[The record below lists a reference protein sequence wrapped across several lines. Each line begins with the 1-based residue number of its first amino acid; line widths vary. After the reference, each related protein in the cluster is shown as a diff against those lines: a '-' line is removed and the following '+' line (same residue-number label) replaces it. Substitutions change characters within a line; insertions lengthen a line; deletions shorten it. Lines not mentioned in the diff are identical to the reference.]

1 MDCGLVLV
9 DRRKT
14 IEETTKART
23 KQVMNQLKKD
33 PQKDVPEMPN
43 DQKSENPH
51 ARGSS
56 LNEDGMAEFQG
67 VPKSPNKCGNPSETG
82 VATFEILTE

>member
-56 LNEDGMAEFQG
+56 LNEDGMAEFQEFQNHRT
-67 VPKSPNKCGNPSETG
+67 SAGNPSETG